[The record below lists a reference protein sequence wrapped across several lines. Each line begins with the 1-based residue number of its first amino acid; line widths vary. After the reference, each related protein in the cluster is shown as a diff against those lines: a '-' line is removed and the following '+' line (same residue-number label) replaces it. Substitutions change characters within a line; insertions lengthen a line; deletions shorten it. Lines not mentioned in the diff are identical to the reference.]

1 MGMRQLSQLSNHAKG
16 LNEAR
21 RPLRNARLP
30 LDEIAMRSGFY
41 SSKALD
47 VRLPENLRRKSINF
61 SPAHRPERLNRQDTF
76 GGLA

>member
-1 MGMRQLSQLSNHAKG
+1 MNLQVPAAFLRRLH

-21 RPLRNARLP
+21 TPLRNTRLP

-47 VRLPENLRRKSINF
+47 VRLPENLR
-61 SPAHRPERLNRQDTF
+61 
-76 GGLA
+76 